1 MRFVT
6 WTIATALGSG
16 FSPVAPGTAG
26 SLVAVIIAYVFF
38 TGNPLLL
45 PAFSVF
51 FFFVGT
57 VSAHRVAT
65 ELQREDPQV
74 VVIDEVVG
82 MWITLW
88 WVPHTLLGYVVAF
101 IAFRLFDIWKPF
113 PIKAT
118 EKVGYGFGIML
129 DDVVAG
135 VYGLLLTHAILRVIS

>member
-26 SLVAVIIAYVFF
+26 SLVALIFAYFF
-38 TGNPLLL
+38 LAGNPLLL
-45 PAFSVF
+45 PAFSLF
-51 FFFVGT
+51 FFFTGT
-57 VSAHRVAT
+57 FAAYRVAA
-65 ELQREDPQV
+65 ELKREDPQV

-82 MWITLW
+82 MWIALW
-88 WVPHTLLGYVVAF
+88 WVPHTLLGYAVAF
-101 IAFRLFDIWKPF
+101 VAFRLFDIWKPF

-118 EKVGYGFGIML
+118 EKVGYGVGIML

-135 VYGLLLTHAILRVIS
+135 VYGLLLTHAILGIIS